1 MYVIPVLSVVI
12 CESISCFNGML
23 CLQVADSA
31 AVTWLQA
38 ASEAELSP
46 IEPSQAN
53 NGFALSPLKS
63 TS

>member
-1 MYVIPVLSVVI
+1 LSVVI

-31 AVTWLQA
+31 AVFWLQA

-46 IEPSQAN
+46 NRAKPSHIT
-53 NGFALSPLKS
+53 ALL
-63 TS
+63 